1 MVPLFLP
8 GLNIPC
14 IDQMRPTDLQPCVSP
29 LGPRAVLFSVCR
41 QIGTFFWDAWKNF
54 GGSGQHNPARWAQFS
69 KGHTVLDYLY
79 TLFSKHH
86 LIFKL
91 INPHIG
97 AAGVEG
103 DAPSGLQQ
111 GTRQI
116 SSGRKKRR
124 VEDPAFDALVL
135 HSSEMAAAAKKH
147 ADSSEL
153 SSLSATLKNL
163 KDAGADPEII
173 HSVKERLRLALSS
186 GMAARVPAALL
197 FDNEAGGAS
206 GDARARGGGGPT
218 QDSEVDQRGG
228 GGGDAGDGGRADGD
242 EMDL

>member
-1 MVPLFLP
+1 
-8 GLNIPC
+8 
-14 IDQMRPTDLQPCVSP
+14 
-29 LGPRAVLFSVCR
+29 VCR
-41 QIGTFFWDAWKNF
+41 HISTFFWDAWKKF

-79 TLFSKHH
+79 TLFNKHH
-86 LIFKL
+86 LILKL

-97 AAGVEG
+97 EVGVEG

-116 SSGRKKRR
+116 SSSRKKRR

-135 HSSEMAAAAKKH
+135 HSSEMTAAAKKH

-163 KDAGADPEII
+163 KDAGADPELI
-173 HSVKERLRLALSS
+173 HSVEERLRLALSS
-186 GMAARVPAALL
+186 GMACRVPAALV
-197 FDNEAGGAS
+197 FYNEAGEAS
-206 GDARARGGGGPT
+206 EVQGLGGGAGQPKLPRSTSAAVAAGTRGRGAGPMAT
-218 QDSEVDQRGG
+218 SGTFIENVLGV
-228 GGGDAGDGGRADGD
+228 ATPAC
-242 EMDL
+242 L

>member
-1 MVPLFLP
+1 
-8 GLNIPC
+8 
-14 IDQMRPTDLQPCVSP
+14 
-29 LGPRAVLFSVCR
+29 VCR
-41 QIGTFFWDAWKNF
+41 HISTFFWDAWKKF

-79 TLFSKHH
+79 TLFNKHH
-86 LIFKL
+86 LILKL

-97 AAGVEG
+97 EVGVEG

-116 SSGRKKRR
+116 SSSRKKRR

-135 HSSEMAAAAKKH
+135 HSSEMTAAAKKH

-163 KDAGADPEII
+163 KDAGADPELI
-173 HSVKERLRLALSS
+173 HSVEERLRLALSS
-186 GMAARVPAALL
+186 GMASRVPAALV

-206 GDARARGGGGPT
+206 GDAKAGGGAGPT
-218 QDSEVDQRGG
+218 QGYEFDERGG
-228 GGGDAGDGGRADGD
+228 GGGDVGEGGRPMATRGTCSEDVVGVPGRVSPHPLAF
-242 EMDL
+242 EIKNISFPSRRRRRSMMSC